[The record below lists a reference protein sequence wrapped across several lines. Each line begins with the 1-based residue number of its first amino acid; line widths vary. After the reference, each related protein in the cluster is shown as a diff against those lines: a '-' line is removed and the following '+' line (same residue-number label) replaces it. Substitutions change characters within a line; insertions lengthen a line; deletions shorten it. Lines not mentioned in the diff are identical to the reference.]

1 MNKGVEL
8 LMNKSFTVDEDNT
21 VLLIIDIQDR
31 LVVVM
36 DDREEVV
43 DNTQKLIESS
53 ELLEIPMI
61 ITEQYRKGLG
71 STIKEITD
79 NREFYANI
87 QKTTFSAYN
96 DQLKTALKELGK
108 KNIIVAGME
117 THVCVLQTVRDLVAD
132 GYQVHLASDAVT
144 SRTEANYQNGLDLMQ
159 NMGAVVSNTETILF
173 DLLKDSNRPEFKP
186 ISKLIK

>member
-8 LMNKSFTVDEDNT
+8 LMNKSLTVDEDNT

-43 DNTQKLIESS
+43 ENTQKLIESS
-53 ELLEIPMI
+53 ELLDIPMI

-71 STIKEITD
+71 STIKEITEE
-79 NREFYANI
+79 REFYANI

-108 KNIIVAGME
+108 KNILVAGME

-132 GYQVHLASDAVT
+132 GYQVHLASDAIT

>member
-71 STIKEITD
+71 STIKEITND
-79 NREFYANI
+79 REFYANI

-96 DQLKTALKELGK
+96 DQLKTALK
-108 KNIIVAGME
+108 
-117 THVCVLQTVRDLVAD
+117 
-132 GYQVHLASDAVT
+132 
-144 SRTEANYQNGLDLMQ
+144 
-159 NMGAVVSNTETILF
+159 
-173 DLLKDSNRPEFKP
+173 
-186 ISKLIK
+186 